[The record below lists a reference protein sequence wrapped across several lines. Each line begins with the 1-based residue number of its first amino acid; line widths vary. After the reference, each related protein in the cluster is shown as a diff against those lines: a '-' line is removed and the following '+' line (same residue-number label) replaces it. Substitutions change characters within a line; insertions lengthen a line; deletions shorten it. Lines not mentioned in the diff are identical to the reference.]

1 VTDEPQPAR
10 PRPIVL
16 VVIDGFGI
24 GSNAADDA
32 IASAS
37 TPVWRGLLERWPHA
51 VLGASE
57 EAVGLPPGQMGNSEV
72 GHLNLGA
79 GRPVL
84 QDLPRIDAAIE
95 DGTFFE
101 RPALLAAC
109 ARAAHSDGRLH
120 VVSLIGP
127 GGVHANDRHLV
138 ALAELAARQ
147 DVPAVRVHALLDGR
161 DTPPRSAVAFVIDLE
176 ARLADAHPDARI
188 ATLGGRYYAMDRDKR
203 WERVA
208 KGYDAIVHGVGVR
221 ATAPIDAIEAGYAR
235 NENDEFLTPTVIDGI
250 DGRVRDGDP
259 IVHANFRAD
268 RARELVHALT
278 DPDDA
283 FTGFDRAANGPRPR
297 DLLVVTMTEYE
308 AGLPVEVAFPPEE
321 VRSLAHAASDAGW
334 KQFHVAETEKYAHVT
349 YFFNGGRE
357 APLPGEERRL
367 VPSPKVATYDLQP
380 EMSAPG
386 VTDALVEAIGSD
398 RYDLIVANYANADM
412 VGHTGVWDAA
422 IRAVETLDACLGR
435 VIEAVADLDAR
446 DPSGAGSL
454 LAITADHGN
463 ADEMRNDAGQPV
475 TAHSLNPV
483 PIVLVG
489 RSVDGRRL
497 RDGVLADVAPT
508 LLELAGLPRWD
519 GMTGRSLLIPREAG
533 QGRAGDGPEPV
544 PAGSATRP

>member
-1 VTDEPQPAR
+1 VSAPSR

-16 VVIDGFGI
+16 VVLDGFGI
-24 GSNAADDA
+24 GQNPADDA
-32 IASAS
+32 IASAEM
-37 TPVWRGLLERWPHA
+37 PVWRGLLERWPHA